1 MRCKELQITLT
12 SAEASELMA
21 LKEILNRD
29 GARRS
34 TSQTVAHAIRTA
46 KAMAQTDA
54 NASLHDREAQF
65 SSFDSTI

>member
-34 TSQTVAHAIRTA
+34 TSQIVAHAIRLA
-46 KAMAQTDA
+46 KDLAHSKARTSQLA
-54 NASLHDREAQF
+54 ESN
-65 SSFDSTI
+65 